1 MSPSS
6 RKVTSEG
13 SNALRLIDAELS
25 IARTKLVS
33 NINLEVKAGEI
44 VVLLGPNGAG
54 KSSVLN
60 LLSGQRSPSSGQAL
74 MADIDIGDWPL
85 RDKARRMAVL
95 AQTSTLSFAYKVED
109 VVGLGRIP
117 HDSGRVKNQVVVEQC
132 LELMDVLPLRQR
144 LYTELSGG
152 EQQRVQ
158 LARVLAQSYVD
169 DDDAQ
174 CSFLLLD
181 EPTSALD
188 LSHQQLILQ
197 SCRERA
203 SKNCGVV
210 MVLHD
215 LNLAFRYADRLVLL
229 DKGRIVAQGPAE
241 QLADAQLIRS
251 VYGVDAHIVKHPLHG
266 CPSVV
271 F

>member
-1 MSPSS
+1 MLPSS
-6 RKVTSEG
+6 LKEASEG
-13 SNALRLIDAELS
+13 SNSLRLIDAQLS
-25 IARTKLVS
+25 IAQSELVS

-60 LLSGQRSPSSGQAL
+60 LLSGQRSPTHGQAL
-74 MADIDIGDWPL
+74 MAGIDIGDWAL
-85 RDKARRMAVL
+85 RNKARRMAVL

-117 HDSGRVKNQVVVEQC
+117 HDSGRVKNQAIVEQC
-132 LELMDVLPLRQR
+132 LALMDVLPLRQR

-169 DDDAQ
+169 DAQ

-181 EPTSALD
+181 EPTAALD

-197 SCRERA
+197 SCQERA

-229 DKGRIVAQGPAE
+229 DKGRIVAQGSAE